1 MKILQVISYFYP
13 AWTHGGPVKIVY
25 EISKEL
31 VAKEHKVTVWTT
43 NVYDRKRRL
52 NVDKNNAVNIKGI
65 RTYYFRNISNIL
77 AANYNF
83 FFVPKILSVARR
95 EILKFDVIHLHEYY
109 TLQNVVVCYYAKTY
123 KIPYVLNTQGS
134 LCPIR
139 RRQKS
144 VAKKVFTYLFG
155 KYILRNASKTIALT
169 KEEKKQFMIMG
180 IPENKIKI
188 IPNGIHL
195 SEFKDSPPKGIF
207 RKKYSISQNTKV
219 ILFLGRIHKI
229 KGLDLLIKAFYELT
243 KEMNNIK
250 LVIVGPDGGYLSN
263 LNKLIRT
270 LRLKEK
276 VLLTGGIYQK
286 EKLSAYVG
294 ADVFV
299 LPSYSEGLPMTVLEA
314 CAVGTP
320 VVITDKC
327 NASEVE
333 DYQAGFVVK
342 CDEKEIKEAL
352 YKILS
357 NENLRKKLGEN
368 GKKMIKERFT
378 WNKIIEQ
385 IEQVYKEVSG
395 KTI

>member
-13 AWTHGGPVKIVY
+13 AWAYGGVVKVAY
-25 EISKEL
+25 EISKQL
-31 VAKEHKVTVWTT
+31 VDKGHKVTVWTT
-43 NVYDRKRRL
+43 DVYDKKRRL
-52 NVDKNNAVNIKGI
+52 DVDKDDAVNIKGI

-83 FFVPKILSVARR
+83 FFAPKILSIAKR
-95 EILKFDVIHLHEYY
+95 EVSKFDVIHLHEYY
-109 TLQNVVVCYYAKTY
+109 AFQNIIVCHYARRCNV
-123 KIPYVLNTQGS
+123 PYLLSVHGS
-134 LCPIR
+134 FSPAC

-144 VAKKVFTYLFG
+144 VAKKIFTYLFG
-155 KYILRNASKTIALT
+155 KYILRNVSRAIALT
-169 KEEKKQFMIMG
+169 KEEKRQFVIMG

-188 IPNGIHL
+188 IPKGIYL
-195 SEFKDSPPKGIF
+195 SEFKNLPPRGVF
-207 RKKYSISQNTKV
+207 RKRYSIPQNAKV

-229 KGLDLLIKAFYELT
+229 KGLDLLIKAFYKLT

-263 LNKLIRT
+263 LNRLIRT

-299 LPSYSEGLPMTVLEA
+299 LSSYSEVFPITVLEA

-357 NENLRKKLGEN
+357 NKNLRKKLGEN
-368 GKKMIKERFT
+368 GKRMIKEKFT
-378 WNKIIEQ
+378 WDKIIG
-385 IEQVYKEVSG
+385 QVEDVYEEVS
-395 KTI
+395 KK